1 MSYEDNYDQTARW
14 DAESVRRVERHR
26 QMRAGARSTAPR
38 AAAPSGKN

>member
-14 DAESVRRVERHR
+14 TP
-26 QMRAGARSTAPR
+26 RASAKRSSARSTVPR